1 MKGKHVMVIG
11 AGGSLREYRD
21 KILKY
26 IEDNN
31 IVTIGINCM
40 TSMCV
45 PDYHLWTN
53 TQRFRDQN
61 SCISEKS
68 KMLFG
73 CGLSK
78 DLIRKHYKGEYE
90 VIDYDGRSQSFV
102 SYEDGKI
109 KGNFR
114 TAGILAIMVVHVKG
128 AKKIDIVGMDGFTLY
143 SKKDL
148 DKKKHNQHCYGSGH
162 TDDAIWEQD
171 LKKDELV
178 YDGLRALEKYGIN
191 FRILTPTKF
200 EYFYDPKELQ

>member
-1 MKGKHVMVIG
+1 LIDKNVMIIG
-11 AGGSLREYRD
+11 AGGSSVQYHD
-21 KILKY
+21 KILEY
-26 IEDNN
+26 IKNN
-31 IVTIGINCM
+31 DIVTIGINCM
-40 TSMCV
+40 TSICV

-78 DLIRKHYKGEYE
+78 DLIRKYYKGDYE
-90 VIDYDGRSQSFV
+90 VVDYDGRSQSFV
-102 SYEDGKI
+102 SYNNGNI

-114 TAGILAIMVVHVKG
+114 TAGILAIMVAHVKG
-128 AKKIDIVGMDGFTLY
+128 ARKIDIVGMDGFTLY

-148 DKKKHNQHCYGSGH
+148 DTKKQNQHCYGAGY
-162 TDDAIWEQD
+162 TDDASWEQD
-171 LKKDELV
+171 LIKDEMVDMGLKSLKDYGV
-178 YDGLRALEKYGIN
+178 Y

-200 EYFYDPKELQ
+200 KDFYDPKEFG